1 MFPSIFTEELYM
13 GHSQIPSLKF
23 VCNSKKSRYF
33 MKLVEQIKIDRCSQ
47 GGKILKLSKK

>member
-23 VCNSKKSRYF
+23 VCNSKKKF

>member
-13 GHSQIPSLKF
+13 GHSQIPSFKF
-23 VCNSKKSRYF
+23 DATRKKKYF